1 MSGRRPMSEPPR
13 RGRAGLGLR
22 PDARAF
28 LDGTRRFAQ
37 HITPDPGGSAL
48 TSGLGGRP
56 SGFDGSTSA
65 HIWAAHIWALIR
77 IIRARR
83 PLARKPREAAAEAA
97 VRPDRHLATRPPRPA
112 IVEVRAARVRAD
124 PRGSGPLRSGP
135 ESRRRGQ
142 GLPRRHRPVLAGR

>member
-1 MSGRRPMSEPPR
+1 
-13 RGRAGLGLR
+13 R

-77 IIRARR
+77 IIRGGLDPVYPGPAKERGQTCAELGADPTASATNRSPLQCRR
-83 PLARKPREAAAEAA
+83 PS
-97 VRPDRHLATRPPRPA
+97 
-112 IVEVRAARVRAD
+112 I
-124 PRGSGPLRSGP
+124 PLSFLIFYCGKSIKWP
-135 ESRRRGQ
+135 
-142 GLPRRHRPVLAGR
+142 

>member
-1 MSGRRPMSEPPR
+1 TAEPPR

-65 HIWAAHIWALIR
+65 HIWAAHIWAY
-77 IIRARR
+77 
-83 PLARKPREAAAEAA
+83 
-97 VRPDRHLATRPPRPA
+97 
-112 IVEVRAARVRAD
+112 
-124 PRGSGPLRSGP
+124 GPLYALSASAAYSPCTLRRSRTWP
-135 ESRRRGQ
+135 ARGV
-142 GLPRRHRPVLAGR
+142 RERDE

>member
-1 MSGRRPMSEPPR
+1 
-13 RGRAGLGLR
+13 R

-65 HIWAAHIWALIR
+65 HIWAAHIWAYGPLYALSAALAALASAER
-77 IIRARR
+77 FRLAAPVDRACSRGRRARR
-83 PLARKPREAAAEAA
+83 GRRVLQSAPLRASARVA
-97 VRPDRHLATRPPRPA
+97 VPVARGHRRANEQDRDRH
-112 IVEVRAARVRAD
+112 
-124 PRGSGPLRSGP
+124 
-135 ESRRRGQ
+135 
-142 GLPRRHRPVLAGR
+142 RRHRHAL